1 MAVNWVTPEGVSV
14 CWVTQMVVKQELR
27 GLGIAEAMLAEVKRS
42 ALVQYDVF
50 GIVSAHPH
58 AIMAVCRVFG
68 GYGVEMLDMEFMR
81 ERAAR
86 CMEFCPVRYVRE
98 GNLRGT
104 LWGLEG
110 GDVA

>member
-1 MAVNWVTPEGVSV
+1 
-14 CWVTQMVVKQELR
+14 MVVKEGMR
-27 GLGIAEAMLAEVKRS
+27 GLGLAEAMLMEVKKS
-42 ALVQYDVF
+42 SVMQYDVF

-68 GYGVEMLDMEFMR
+68 GYGVEELDMEFMR
-81 ERAAR
+81 ERAAT

-98 GNLRGT
+98 GILRGT

-110 GDVA
+110 GNVA